1 MIQFLFIAASLLTAV
16 LAVLCVYLFRR
27 TRNHKEPEAQAPVK
41 PYLSPDLVAD
51 ADIDEAVNTICDNHQ
66 VICDRL
72 MEYLEKEKP
81 YLKPNVKI
89 VDIADDLQ
97 TNKAYLSR
105 IINSYFKK
113 NFSQFINWYRVRDA
127 MDSFVKEPDIDITTM
142 AGRSGFQSMTT
153 FNTAFTRYTGMTPG
167 EWCKKYKNEMRNEMV
182 NAGKKTRKAEK

>member
-27 TRNHKEPEAQAPVK
+27 TRNHKEPEVQAPVK

-51 ADIDEAVNTICDNHQ
+51 ADIDGDVNTICDNHQ

>member
-27 TRNHKEPEAQAPVK
+27 TRNQKEPEAQAPVK

-51 ADIDEAVNTICDNHQ
+51 ADIDGAVNTICDNHQ

>member
-51 ADIDEAVNTICDNHQ
+51 ADIDGDVNTICDNHQ

>member
-1 MIQFLFIAASLLTAV
+1 MIQLLFIAASLLTAV

-51 ADIDEAVNTICDNHQ
+51 ADIDGDVNTICDNHQ

>member
-27 TRNHKEPEAQAPVK
+27 TRNHKEPEAQAPV
-41 PYLSPDLVAD
+41 
-51 ADIDEAVNTICDNHQ
+51 
-66 VICDRL
+66 
-72 MEYLEKEKP
+72 KP